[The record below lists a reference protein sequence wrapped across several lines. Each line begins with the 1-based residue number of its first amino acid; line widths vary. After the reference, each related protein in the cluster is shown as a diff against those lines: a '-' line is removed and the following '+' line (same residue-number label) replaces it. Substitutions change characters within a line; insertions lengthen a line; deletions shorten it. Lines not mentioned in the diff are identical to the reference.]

1 MLDKEDKLDSIVES
15 VIGNYKTRATIGQ
28 TKYGT
33 NLDRTDL
40 NTKDWIEH
48 LQQELMDAVLY
59 LEKLKQN
66 FKNSI

>member
-1 MLDKEDKLDSIVES
+1 MENNYDSIVES
-15 VIGNYKTRATIGQ
+15 VITKYKNRANIGF

-40 NTKDWIEH
+40 NTKEWAEH

-59 LEKLKQN
+59 LEKFKEGI
-66 FKNSI
+66 KNSL

>member
-1 MLDKEDKLDSIVES
+1 MENKYDTIVES
-15 VIGNYKTRATIGQ
+15 VLTKDKDRANIGF

-40 NTKDWIEH
+40 NTKEWAEH

-59 LEKLKQN
+59 LEKFKEGI
-66 FKNSI
+66 KNSL

>member
-1 MLDKEDKLDSIVES
+1 MENKYDTIVES
-15 VIGNYKTRATIGQ
+15 VITKYKDRANIGF

-40 NTKDWIEH
+40 NTKEWAEH

-59 LEKLKQN
+59 LEKFKEGI
-66 FKNSI
+66 KNSL

>member
-1 MLDKEDKLDSIVES
+1 
-15 VIGNYKTRATIGQ
+15 VITKYKDRANVGL

-40 NTKDWIEH
+40 NTKEWAEH

-59 LEKLKQN
+59 LEKFKEGI
-66 FKNSI
+66 KNSL

>member
-1 MLDKEDKLDSIVES
+1 MLDKEDKFDSIVES
-15 VIGNYKTRATIGQ
+15 VIGNYKTRANVGQ

>member
-1 MLDKEDKLDSIVES
+1 MENKYDSIVES
-15 VIGNYKTRATIGQ
+15 VITKYKDRANVGF

-40 NTKDWIEH
+40 NTKEWAEH

-59 LEKLKQN
+59 LEKFKEGL
-66 FKNSI
+66 KNSL

>member
-1 MLDKEDKLDSIVES
+1 MESNYDSIVES
-15 VIGNYKTRATIGQ
+15 VITKYKDRANIGF

-40 NTKDWIEH
+40 NTKEWAEH

-59 LEKLKQN
+59 LEKFKEGI
-66 FKNSI
+66 KNSL

>member
-1 MLDKEDKLDSIVES
+1 MENNYDSIVES
-15 VIGNYKTRATIGQ
+15 VINKYKDRANIGF

-40 NTKDWIEH
+40 NTKEWAEH

-59 LEKLKQN
+59 LEKFKEGI
-66 FKNSI
+66 KNSL

>member
-1 MLDKEDKLDSIVES
+1 MLDKEDKFDSIVES
-15 VIGNYKTRATIGQ
+15 VIANYKTRANIGQ

>member
-1 MLDKEDKLDSIVES
+1 MQSNQELDSIVES
-15 VIGNYKTRATIGQ
+15 VVIKYKERDNLGL

-40 NTKDWIEH
+40 NVKDWTEH

-59 LEKLKQN
+59 LEKLKTEL
-66 FKNSI
+66 KNSI

>member
-1 MLDKEDKLDSIVES
+1 MENKYDTIVES
-15 VIGNYKTRATIGQ
+15 VITKYKDRANVGF

-40 NTKDWIEH
+40 NTKEWAEH

-59 LEKLKQN
+59 LEKFKEGL
-66 FKNSI
+66 KNSL

>member
-1 MLDKEDKLDSIVES
+1 MQSNQELDSIVES
-15 VIGNYKTRATIGQ
+15 VVMKYKDRANLGF

-40 NTKDWIEH
+40 NVKDWTEH

-59 LEKLKQN
+59 LEKLKTEL
-66 FKNSI
+66 KNSI

>member
-1 MLDKEDKLDSIVES
+1 MENNYDSIVES
-15 VIGNYKTRATIGQ
+15 VITKYKDRATLGF

-40 NTKDWIEH
+40 NTKEWAEH

-59 LEKLKQN
+59 LEKFKEGI
-66 FKNSI
+66 KNSL

>member
-1 MLDKEDKLDSIVES
+1 MENKLDSIVES
-15 VIGNYKTRATIGQ
+15 VITKYKDRANLGF

-40 NTKDWIEH
+40 NTKEWAEH

-59 LEKLKQN
+59 LEKFKEGI
-66 FKNSI
+66 KNSL

>member
-1 MLDKEDKLDSIVES
+1 MENKYDTIVET
-15 VIGNYKTRATIGQ
+15 VITKYKDRANVGF

-40 NTKDWIEH
+40 NTKEWAEH

-59 LEKLKQN
+59 LEKFKEGI
-66 FKNSI
+66 KNSL

>member
-1 MLDKEDKLDSIVES
+1 MENKLDSIVES
-15 VIGNYKTRATIGQ
+15 VISKYKDRAKIGF

-40 NTKDWIEH
+40 NTKEWAEH

-59 LEKLKQN
+59 LEKFKEGL
-66 FKNSI
+66 KNSL

>member
-1 MLDKEDKLDSIVES
+1 MQSNQELDSIVES
-15 VIGNYKTRATIGQ
+15 VVMKYKDRANLGF

-40 NTKDWIEH
+40 NVKDWTEH

-59 LEKLKQN
+59 LEKLKIEL
-66 FKNSI
+66 KNSI

>member
-1 MLDKEDKLDSIVES
+1 MQNNQELDSIVES
-15 VIGNYKTRATIGQ
+15 VVMKYKDRANLGF

-40 NTKDWIEH
+40 NVKDWTEH

-59 LEKLKQN
+59 LEKLKTEL
-66 FKNSI
+66 KNSI

>member
-1 MLDKEDKLDSIVES
+1 MDNLDSIVSS
-15 VIGNYKTRATIGQ
+15 VIEKYKDRANLGQ

-40 NTKDWIEH
+40 NAKDWIEH
-48 LQQELMDAVLY
+48 LQQELMDATLY

-66 FKNSI
+66 FKKSI

>member
-1 MLDKEDKLDSIVES
+1 MENKLDSIVES
-15 VIGNYKTRATIGQ
+15 VITKYKDRANIGF

-40 NTKDWIEH
+40 NTKEWAEH

-59 LEKLKQN
+59 LEKFKEGL
-66 FKNSI
+66 KNSL

>member
-1 MLDKEDKLDSIVES
+1 MENKLDSIVES
-15 VIGNYKTRATIGQ
+15 VISKYKDRANIGF

-40 NTKDWIEH
+40 NTKEWAEH

-59 LEKLKQN
+59 LEKLKEGI
-66 FKNSI
+66 KNSL

>member
-1 MLDKEDKLDSIVES
+1 MLDKEDKFDSIVES
-15 VIGNYKTRATIGQ
+15 VISNYKTRANIGQ

>member
-1 MLDKEDKLDSIVES
+1 MENKYDTIVES
-15 VIGNYKTRATIGQ
+15 VITKYKDRANLGF

-40 NTKDWIEH
+40 NTKEWAEH

-59 LEKLKQN
+59 LEKFKEGI
-66 FKNSI
+66 KNSL

>member
-1 MLDKEDKLDSIVES
+1 MENNYDSIVES
-15 VIGNYKTRATIGQ
+15 VINKYKDRANIGF

-40 NTKDWIEH
+40 NTKEWAEH

-59 LEKLKQN
+59 LEKLKEGI
-66 FKNSI
+66 KNSL

>member
-1 MLDKEDKLDSIVES
+1 MENKLDSIVES
-15 VIGNYKTRATIGQ
+15 VISKYKDRANVGF

-40 NTKDWIEH
+40 NTKEWAEH

-59 LEKLKQN
+59 LEKFKEGL
-66 FKNSI
+66 KNSL